1 MKKFGSLLFFI
12 LTIVSCSKTIVFDYK
27 NNDDFKKIK
36 SLYAPDTRVNI
47 FNVNGI
53 KTGNKL
59 VLKGE
64 TDKMEVKEELVKN
77 LSAKYKVVID
87 SIQLLP
93 DNKLP
98 YTHALVN
105 VSVANLRT
113 NPSHP
118 SELATQAIFGTP
130 VLVLKKEN
138 DWYLVQ
144 TPDKY
149 IAWVDSPG
157 ISLFNDTDYKNW
169 QNSSKIFATALNG
182 RIYASDSLNSFPIS
196 DFVAGNIF
204 QLNENYYS
212 KNFIKI
218 ILPDKREGFVKKTE
232 FENFDIFI
240 IKNSDISSE
249 NLVSTAKQFM
259 GIPYLWGGTSV
270 KGLDCSGFTKT
281 VFFLNG
287 LIIPRD
293 ASQQVLAGDKVELD
307 GYFSKIKPGDLLF
320 FGSKRTDNS
329 DRITHVGMYLGNGK
343 FIHESGCVKIESLRK
358 SDSNYNEF
366 RASSL
371 LQVRRYL
378 NANDKLLLR
387 LEKVY
392 SKN

>member
-1 MKKFGSLLFFI
+1 MKKFGSLLLSI
-12 LTIVSCSKTIVFDYK
+12 LIIVSCSKSIVFDYK
-27 NNDDFKKIK
+27 NNEDFKKIK
-36 SLYAPDTRVNI
+36 SLYTPDTRVNI
-47 FNVNGI
+47 FNVKGI
-53 KTGNKL
+53 KTGKNL
-59 VLKGE
+59 VLIGE
-64 TDKMEVKEELVKN
+64 TDKREVKEELVKN

-118 SELATQAIFGTP
+118 SELATQAIYGTP

-138 DWYLVQ
+138 DWYLIQ

-157 ISLFNDTDYKNW
+157 ITLLNDAEFEKW
-169 QNSSKIFATALNG
+169 QNSSKIIAKASNG
-182 RIYASDSLNSFPIS
+182 LIYASDSLNSFPIS

-204 QLNENYYS
+204 QLNENYFS

-218 ILPDKREGFVKKTE
+218 TLPDKREGFIKKTE
-232 FENFDIFI
+232 FEIFDIFI
-240 IKNSDISSE
+240 NKNSNISSE

-293 ASQQVLAGDKVELD
+293 ASQQVLAGDKVEID
-307 GYFSKIKPGDLLF
+307 DYYSKVKPGDLVF
-320 FGSKRTDNS
+320 FGSKRPDNS

-358 SDSNYNEF
+358 SDTNYNDF

-378 NANDKLLLR
+378 NANDKLLIS